1 MRPLEAF
8 ITANCLGD
16 KSAVKH
22 NAPVIDLLIEGVV
35 APLGFRDRELGELLL
50 NGHFRFHISKVVG
63 FEQRPFLRRI
73 CRIMSNKRAVSCFCR
88 GAEIPNEVF
97 AFFEFLLFEGQHST
111 DTFQ

>member
-22 NAPVIDLLIEGVV
+22 NAPVVYLLIEGVV
-35 APLGFRDRELGELLL
+35 APLGFRDWELGELLL
-50 NGHFRFHISKVVG
+50 DGHFRFYIPEVVG

-73 CRIMSNKRAVSCFCR
+73 CRIMSNKRTVSCFCWS
-88 GAEIPNEVF
+88 AEITDEVF
-97 AFFEFLLFEGQHST
+97 AFFELLLFEAQHGT
-111 DTFQ
+111 DAFQ